1 MRTGRNGAT
10 PWWLP
15 GVCLVL
21 TGWCANQYVSLINW
35 YQQFRQLSEFEAMLV
50 MGSYLLGMI
59 PALAVGGPLTD
70 RFGRKTFSLI
80 ALSSSVLGSLV
91 MIFGA
96 VNVVGLYAGRVFT
109 GLGMGLAMVAI
120 TSWVK
125 FLSPG
130 TAGATRAAL
139 CTSLGFAVGPI
150 ISGVVVGISAH
161 PEIAYLIH
169 ALAAIA
175 WLVFIVLGSEEPRVD
190 QRAAH
195 ALSAPTSAQN
205 LRRFYHVV
213 LPAAPWVFG
222 MAATG
227 FAVVPALSDGAGGSS
242 LLYSTVAVA
251 VTMGMGTLIQPLV
264 RRFNNVH
271 KVWLL
276 LAGLG
281 TALVALLLMIAVS
294 LSGSEAL
301 GVVAFITAGSAN
313 GILLVAGL
321 SQVLDLAAPHDVGK
335 LTGRF
340 YMACFIGF
348 TFPTLFAMWR
358 LIAAPELFIG
368 ILAVLCVLSMAQV
381 YRARHELP
389 NAGLEKLND

>member
-1 MRTGRNGAT
+1 M
-10 PWWLP
+10 
-15 GVCLVL
+15 
-21 TGWCANQYVSLINW
+21 NW

-59 PALAVGGPLTD
+59 PALALGGPLTD
-70 RFGRKTFSLI
+70 RFGRKLFSLV

-91 MIFGA
+91 MIYGSL
-96 VNVVGLYAGRVFT
+96 NVAGLYAGRVFT

-139 CTSLGFAVGPI
+139 CTSLGFAVGPV
-150 ISGVVVGISAH
+150 ISGIVVGISAH

-169 ALAAIA
+169 ALAAMA
-175 WLVFIVLGSEEPRVD
+175 WLVLIIVSSEEPVAQQPRID
-190 QRAAH
+190 PRMAEP
-195 ALSAPTSAQN
+195 SAGTTTSAN
-205 LRRFYHVV
+205 LRRFYRVV

-227 FAVVPALSDGAGGSS
+227 FAVVPALSDGAGGSN
-242 LLYSTVAVA
+242 LFYSTIAVA
-251 VTMGMGTLIQPLV
+251 VTMGMGTVIQPLV
-264 RRFNNVH
+264 RRFNDVR

-281 TALVALLLMIAVS
+281 TAMIALLLMIVVS
-294 LSGSEAL
+294 LSGSQLL
-301 GVVAFITAGSAN
+301 GVLTFVIAGCAN

-321 SQVLDLAAPHDVGK
+321 SQVLDLAGPADLGK

-340 YMACFIGF
+340 YMVCFIGF

-358 LIAAPELFIG
+358 LIAAPEIFIG
-368 ILAVLCVLSMAQV
+368 ILAVLCALSMAQV

-389 NAGLEKLND
+389 KTGVEQLRF